1 MTHKVNPTL
10 FRLGINKKPTNFLFI
25 DKFLNQQINQQSWL
39 FILNFFK
46 KTILHSLKYVIIF
59 DHTLKKKEKKFKTK
73 KNFIKKKNKD
83 KLIKY
88 NPLKINR
95 FDILNITFKNTTNN
109 QLITINEKINSKNTL
124 ITITTLKIDI
134 NIFDKY
140 ITNNFLIRKKF
151 KQNRKQK
158 RKKKHII
165 KLKKRFL
172 KLRKFMNKKFKILLH
187 KKKKNFKE
195 NKFSRKNT
203 QLSIKKF
210 KSLKKRKIIPKR
222 YYKIKHKKFTK
233 KRKIK
238 ANQINW
244 IATENYITTN
254 LNYIV
259 NSQLKEFTQNTLF
272 QIYCN
277 IKFSTTPNLSATL
290 ELEKVKKELESLKPL
305 RIPQIFQKAL
315 SRSKKR
321 RSKLFKT
328 TKSLG
333 IKIRLTGRFNG
344 AERSRSKIKERGR
357 VTIKSYNSVLNYDY
371 GFAKTKYGIIGI
383 KIWIDQGQSILWK
396 NNTQLLSIL
405 KKNIIIKKF
414 SKYKKRKR
422 FKKIKFKKYTQ
433 LKYLTNFYLDIYEN
447 QIEF

>member
-1 MTHKVNPTL
+1 MTRKVNPTL
-10 FRLGINKKPTNFLFI
+10 FRLGINKKPINFLFI
-25 DKFLNQQINQQSWL
+25 DKILTQQINQKSWL

-59 DHTLKKKEKKFKTK
+59 DRTLKKKEKKFKTK
-73 KNFIKKKNKD
+73 KKFLKKKNKD

-95 FDILNITFKNTTNN
+95 FDILNITFKNTTHN
-109 QLITINEKINSKNTL
+109 QLIPINEEINSKNTL

-140 ITNNFLIRKKF
+140 ITNNFLIKK
-151 KQNRKQK
+151 KLKLHRKQK
-158 RKKKHII
+158 RKKYKII
-165 KLKKRFL
+165 KFKKRFL
-172 KLRKFMNKKFKILLH
+172 KLRKFMNKRFKFLLH
-187 KKKKNFKE
+187 KKKKNFKQT
-195 NKFSRKNT
+195 KFSKNK
-203 QLSIKKF
+203 SKK
-210 KSLKKRKIIPKR
+210 KIILKR
-222 YYKIKHKKFTK
+222 YYKPKYKKFSKQK
-233 KRKIK
+233 KLK

-244 IATENYITTN
+244 IATENYITNN
-254 LNYIV
+254 LYYIV
-259 NSQLKEFTQNTLF
+259 NSQLNEFTKNTLF

-371 GFAKTKYGIIGI
+371 GFAKTKYGVIGI

-433 LKYLTNFYLDIYEN
+433 LKYVTNFYLDIYEN
-447 QIEF
+447 QTEF

>member
-1 MTHKVNPTL
+1 MTRKVNPTL
-10 FRLGINKKPTNFLFI
+10 FRLGINKKPINFLFI
-25 DKFLNQQINQQSWL
+25 DKILTQQINQKSWL

-59 DHTLKKKEKKFKTK
+59 DRTLKKKEKKFKTK
-73 KNFIKKKNKD
+73 KKFLKKKNKD

-95 FDILNITFKNTTNN
+95 FDILNITFKNTTHN
-109 QLITINEKINSKNTL
+109 QLIPINEEINSKNTL

-140 ITNNFLIRKKF
+140 ITNNFLIKK
-151 KQNRKQK
+151 KLKLHRKQK
-158 RKKKHII
+158 RKKYKII

-172 KLRKFMNKKFKILLH
+172 KLRKFMNKRFKILLH
-187 KKKKNFKE
+187 KKKKNFKQT
-195 NKFSRKNT
+195 KFSKNK
-203 QLSIKKF
+203 SKK
-210 KSLKKRKIIPKR
+210 KIILKR
-222 YYKIKHKKFTK
+222 YYKPKYKKFSKQK
-233 KRKIK
+233 KLK

-244 IATENYITTN
+244 IATENYITNN
-254 LNYIV
+254 LYYIV
-259 NSQLKEFTQNTLF
+259 NSQLNEFTKNTLF

-371 GFAKTKYGIIGI
+371 GFAKTKYGVIGI

-433 LKYLTNFYLDIYEN
+433 LKYVTNFYLDIYEN
-447 QIEF
+447 QTEF